1 MAYKY
6 LENDIFK
13 KSILLLVLNSGDYDM
28 TPEMMQEIWDKE
40 GKLNYMEYFW
50 IDISIFSWKCA
61 QTGLYVGICFGRE
74 GGTICTLERAKQ
86 KFGSTL

>member
-13 KSILLLVLNSGDYDM
+13 KWILLLVLNSGDYDM

-50 IDISIFSWKCA
+50 NEILIFPWK
-61 QTGLYVGICFGRE
+61 F
-74 GGTICTLERAKQ
+74 
-86 KFGSTL
+86 